1 MDTQEENLV
10 TLTIDGRQVSVPEGT
25 RLTDAAKAAGI
36 DIPQFCSHRWLE
48 PLGACRMCLV
58 RIEKMP
64 KLETACTTVVR
75 EGMVVTTDSDEIRA
89 ARKAMLEF
97 HLLNHPLECPVCDK
111 GGECELQDLTEAYGL
126 TKSRYVEDKL
136 ARPDSML
143 TPFLHMNYKRCIL
156 CKLCVRYCEEVTGSH
171 LLKVD
176 QRGAWSHI
184 ATYGVEGPPDYF
196 SGNVIE
202 LCPVGAITS
211 ELFRFRGRSW
221 ELGKT
226 RTVCNQCAVG
236 CNVELHTRHNELLRI
251 VPAVHPDVDDGHLC
265 DRGRFAYGYAN
276 NLPFKHP
283 MTGKGGERREI
294 SWEEAENTA
303 AEKIAEV
310 VEKHGANALG
320 LIAGSGL
327 TNEDYVAF
335 RLIAHTHLGTENF
348 FIGEGLIDVGSNP
361 LAILHSLFFDSASIG
376 EILRSDLIV
385 SVGCDLIEEAPVLAL
400 RIKQALKG
408 SDRKFISLCAYEPPG
423 YWGPQEH
430 YCYDAGNFLAAA
442 GEIIQAI
449 ESGNT
454 GGRWGGLVENLQK
467 ARTVAVIYG
476 QDMLRHRNA
485 DKCLLALLKIKQAAI
500 RWRKANGIE
509 RGHFS
514 LNPALR
520 SANATGALVL
530 NNLEFLVR
538 GQAEL
543 PERPHATLRGL
554 FEKAAAGEVKLLYLT
569 GVNPL
574 MTFVD
579 RSLVERAMKA
589 VDYLI
594 VQDVLTNETTERAD
608 LLLPVAP
615 WPCREGTYVN
625 LGWRLQRLRASDI
638 VTSLPTNLEVWN
650 RLLIKLGKGS
660 HSTTP
665 ARIFDEIARLIPA
678 ISHLSFDTIPETGSL
693 LDFRL
698 DEEGERRVA
707 EEIEKVKLD
716 FPRYE
721 PPKDYPL
728 VLVQKLYLM
737 RNSPRMRLSKKMDAV
752 APEPL
757 AQMHP
762 DDMSASGITEGQDV
776 VVESV
781 NGEVRLVARRCDWVQ
796 RGSVVV
802 GNYLPE
808 APSNRLVSVDEN
820 ITYIRVRPSQ

>member
-1 MDTQEENLV
+1 M
-10 TLTIDGRQVSVPEGT
+10 PEST

-36 DIPQFCSHRWLE
+36 EIPQFCSHRWLE

-64 KLETACTTVVR
+64 KLETACTTMVR
-75 EGMVVTTDSDEIRA
+75 EGMVVTTDSDEVRA
-89 ARKAMLEF
+89 AREAMLEF

-111 GGECELQDLTEAYGL
+111 GGECDLQDLTEAHGL
-126 TKSRYVEDKL
+126 TKSRYIEDKL
-136 ARPDSML
+136 VRPDSML

-156 CKLCVRYCEEVTGSH
+156 CKRCVRYCEEVTESH
-171 LLKVD
+171 LLKVNE
-176 QRGAWSHI
+176 RGAWSHI

-196 SGNVIE
+196 SGNTIE

-211 ELFRFRGRSW
+211 ALFRFRGRPW

-251 VPAVHPDVDDGHLC
+251 VPAVHPEVDDGHIC
-265 DRGRFAYGYAN
+265 DRGRFAYGYVN
-276 NLPFKHP
+276 NLPFKQP
-283 MTGKGGERREI
+283 MTGKGGERREV

-303 AEKIAEV
+303 AEKIREV
-310 VEKHGANALG
+310 AEKHGANALG

-348 FIGEGLIDVGSNP
+348 FIGEGLINVSSNP
-361 LAILHSLFFDSASIG
+361 LVILHSLFFDSASIS

-385 SVGCDLIEEAPVLAL
+385 AVGCDLVEEAPVLAL
-400 RIKQALKG
+400 RINQALKG
-408 SDRKFISLCAYEPPG
+408 SDRKLIGLCAHKPSG
-423 YWGPQEH
+423 YWRPQEH

-454 GGRWGGLVENLQK
+454 GGRWGGLVESLQK

-476 QDMLRHRNA
+476 QYLLRHRDA
-485 DKCLLALLKIKQAAI
+485 DKCLLALLKIKYAEYKRREAT
-500 RWRKANGIE
+500 GVE
-509 RGHFS
+509 RGHIS

-520 SANATGALVL
+520 SANATGALVM

-538 GQAEL
+538 GGAKL
-543 PERPHATLRGL
+543 PARPHATMRGL
-554 FEKAAAGEVKLLYLT
+554 LEKAAAGEIKLLYLN
-569 GVNPL
+569 GINPL

-579 RSLVERAMKA
+579 RSLVEQALEA
-589 VDYLI
+589 VDFLI
-594 VQDVLTNETTERAD
+594 VQDVLSNETTERAD
-608 LLLPVAP
+608 LLLPSAP
-615 WPCREGTYVN
+615 WPCREGTYIN
-625 LGWRLQRLRASDI
+625 FGWRLQKLHASDI
-638 VTSLPTNLEVWN
+638 VTNLPTNLEVWN

-660 HSTTP
+660 HSTVP

-678 ISHLSFDTIPETGSL
+678 ISHLSFDTIPETGSAL
-693 LDFRL
+693 GFQL
-698 DEEGERRVA
+698 DEEGTRRVA
-707 EEIEKVKLD
+707 AEVAKVQLD

-721 PPKDYPL
+721 PPEGYPL
-728 VLVQKLYLM
+728 VLVQKLYLL
-737 RNSPRMRLSKKMDAV
+737 RNSPRMRLSQRMDAV

-762 DDMSASGITEGQDV
+762 ADMSASGVTEGQEV

-781 NGEVRLVARRCDWVQ
+781 NGEIRLVAKRCEWVQ
-796 RGSVVV
+796 PGSVVV

-808 APSNRLVSVDEN
+808 APTNRLVSVDEN
-820 ITYIRVRPSQ
+820 ITYVRVRPAQ

>member
-1 MDTQEENLV
+1 
-10 TLTIDGRQVSVPEGT
+10 
-25 RLTDAAKAAGI
+25 
-36 DIPQFCSHRWLE
+36 
-48 PLGACRMCLV
+48 
-58 RIEKMP
+58 
-64 KLETACTTVVR
+64 
-75 EGMVVTTDSDEIRA
+75 
-89 ARKAMLEF
+89 
-97 HLLNHPLECPVCDK
+97 
-111 GGECELQDLTEAYGL
+111 
-126 TKSRYVEDKL
+126 
-136 ARPDSML
+136 
-143 TPFLHMNYKRCIL
+143 
-156 CKLCVRYCEEVTGSH
+156 
-171 LLKVD
+171 
-176 QRGAWSHI
+176 
-184 ATYGVEGPPDYF
+184 
-196 SGNVIE
+196 
-202 LCPVGAITS
+202 
-211 ELFRFRGRSW
+211 
-221 ELGKT
+221 
-226 RTVCNQCAVG
+226 
-236 CNVELHTRHNELLRI
+236 VELHTRHNELLRI
-251 VPAVHPDVDDGHLC
+251 VPAVHPEIDDGHIC

-276 NLPFKHP
+276 NLPFKQP

-294 SWEEAENTA
+294 SWEEAENKA
-303 AEKIAEV
+303 AEKIREV

-348 FIGEGLIDVGSNP
+348 FIGEGLIDVSSNP
-361 LAILHSLFFDSASIG
+361 LVILNSLFFDSASID
-376 EILRSDLIV
+376 EILQSDLIV
-385 SVGCDLIEEAPVLAL
+385 SVGCDLVEEAPVLAL
-400 RIKQALKG
+400 RINQALKG
-408 SDRKFISLCAYEPPG
+408 SDRKLIGLCAHKPSG
-423 YWGPQEH
+423 YWSPQEH

-454 GGRWGGLVENLQK
+454 NGRWGGLVESLQK

-476 QDMLRHRNA
+476 QDLLRHRDA
-485 DKCLLALLKIKQAAI
+485 DKCLLALLKIKYAAR
-500 RWRKANGIE
+500 RWRETSGVE

-538 GQAEL
+538 GQAER

-554 FEKAAAGEVKLLYLT
+554 FEKAAAGEIKLLYLT
-569 GVNPL
+569 GINPL

-579 RSLVERAMKA
+579 RSLVERALEA
-589 VDYLI
+589 VDFLI
-594 VQDVLTNETTERAD
+594 VQDVLSNETTERAD

-625 LGWRLQRLRASDI
+625 LGWRLQKLHASDI
-638 VTSLPTNLEVWN
+638 VTNLPTNLEMWN

-698 DEEGERRVA
+698 DEDGERLAA
-707 EEIEKVKLD
+707 EAVEKVNLD

-721 PPKDYPL
+721 PPEGYPL
-728 VLVQKLYLM
+728 VLVQKLYLL
-737 RNSPRMRLSKKMDAV
+737 RNSPRMRLSQRMDAV

-762 DDMSASGITEGQDV
+762 EDMSASGVTEGQEV
-776 VVESV
+776 VVESPK
-781 NGEVRLVARRCDWVQ
+781 GEIMLVARRCEWVQ
-796 RGSVVV
+796 QGSVVID
-802 GNYLPE
+802 NYLPE
-808 APSNRLVSVDEN
+808 APANRLVSVDEN
-820 ITYIRVRPSQ
+820 ITYVRVRPAQ